1 MSRDGT
7 QALIDLLQSLFTVP
21 ELRRFLARLPNSG
34 AITRGLSSG
43 TASLADLAFEA
54 VHALQRHGRLDDEFY
69 DQLEVA
75 RPGRRSEVAEIRAGF
90 IKSPTPTSAAP
101 SVGAPPATAPAQAEP
116 HTAAVPPAPWSNA
129 ARTTTSKARRPTKPT
144 GASTRSETTSP
155 CIRWLHLSDLH
166 AGAEGE
172 PLLHHVFSKL
182 EADIREHAEAG
193 EAPPDLILFTGDL
206 AWSGQAEQYVQVNAH
221 LERIRGWLASAW
233 PGCDDPL
240 LFAVPGN
247 HDLTRPEYD
256 REDGEDDVD
265 VEERLDKYE
274 WLTRYDHEDERV
286 QSRRQ
291 RLWKHERIAYLTR
304 PFRHYSEWM
313 ERHVRQP
320 LAADPRCVTV
330 QRSFFPGDL
339 SAVITKDG
347 FELGLIGLNSAWV
360 QYSGGDFEGK
370 LQLPVEQFHAA
381 LPAGTGGPLDFLQNR
396 RSLLLMHHPPDWLSP
411 RARERFFQLIYD
423 PEHVDACLYGH
434 MHASKSETRSD
445 SGAPMRVFVQSPSL
459 FGLEHYGT
467 TNEDRAFGYSWGE
480 IGAHGGLRIWPRRL
494 MNRDAQVWQFDRDPG
509 GYYRGR
515 GTAWYWLRKP
525 KQIVDDG
532 PPDPGGVKDPTGGN
546 ERGSKPDYAAH
557 LPKYAEW
564 ARETFRHLPM
574 VGLGGGDLKLTLD
587 EVYVPLAF
595 APQVHRDPLG
605 YTDKHEARRSTLD
618 TPDKVDIREA
628 FELAGRGRHLFVR
641 GDPGTGK
648 TTALK
653 KMLWSLLDESR
664 TTGFDGRKLGLPAE
678 TVPVFLRLRGLAG
691 PMRGRDFGEVLDR
704 ALARAIGQTASSV
717 TPPGFGRWLW
727 EQGNLLLL
735 LDGLDEIG
743 QRKEREAVCR
753 YVENLAEAGYDRG
766 IRVVASSRRA
776 GVEGAVD
783 LDHQQFLALDMHPLD
798 DGQIDELVTRWFSA
812 AGRTLSRMK
821 GEHASRGEERARDEA
836 QDLLAKL
843 HRQATARI
851 KGMLST
857 PLLLTLLCLTVKVK
871 GGSIPQRRVEFFREC
886 LDTLLGRWL
895 TERTGRHLLS
905 LDESLDL
912 LEPVAWYLQTDE
924 KGREDGISEAELRR
938 CLRERIN
945 ALASDRQRQEA
956 VHFRE
961 VLEWFR
967 VHTGV
972 LREVCENHYGF
983 MHLNLQEYLAALH
996 AGHTDEIERLADK
1009 LGDPSWRE

>member
-1 MSRDGT
+1 M
-7 QALIDLLQSLFTVP
+7 AALLQSERDQLA
-21 ELRRFLARLPNSG
+21 ELLGECLALSDEKKRAAIIKRLPRDIRDALPPGANQKVMLAEMARRCSHYPGGLAALGDAVRYYEGESIPMQKLADFLA
-34 AITRGLSSG
+34 A
-43 TASLADLAFEA
+43 
-54 VHALQRHGRLDDEFY
+54 H
-69 DQLEVA
+69 
-75 RPGRRSEVAEIRAGF
+75 
-90 IKSPTPTSAAP
+90 
-101 SVGAPPATAPAQAEP
+101 ATATGP
-116 HTAAVPPAPWSNA
+116 
-129 ARTTTSKARRPTKPT
+129 RPITV
-144 GASTRSETTSP
+144 
-155 CIRWLHLSDLH
+155 LHLSDLQFGKYH
-166 AGAEGE
+166 RFAWLNNTSNDPDATFDTLVARLEQDLAG
-172 PLLHHVFSKL
+172 L
-182 EADIREHAEAG
+182 EHAPG
-193 EAPPDLILFTGDL
+193 APDKSEVDLVVLSGDL
-206 AWSGQAEQYVQVNAH
+206 AEWGMKSEFADVQSFC
-221 LERIRGWLASAW
+221 ERLGSFLNLPVERVVV
-233 PGCDDPL
+233 
-240 LFAVPGN
+240 VPGN
-247 HDLTRPEYD
+247 HDVNRKKCSGYFYD
-256 REDGEDDVD
+256 CEGDEEEPQKPYWPKWQPYAAMFQKLYRDSRATFTEDTPWSLFAFDELRLVVAGLNSTMAESHRDEDHHGWLGERQLRWFANELANYRKRGWLRLAVLHHNVRRGPVADDENLRD
-265 VEERLDKYE
+265 TEMF
-274 WLTRYDHEDERV
+274 
-286 QSRRQ
+286 
-291 RLWKHERIAYLTR
+291 ERILGDEVNLVLHGHTHDGKLDWLSVSGRVPVLSTGSAAVKAEQRSPEVPNQYQILRIHPARIERWTR
-304 PFRHYSEWM
+304 GYAPDRKQWIADT
-313 ERHVRQP
+313 R
-320 LAADPRCVTV
+320 ADPRGNNWHNQLDVKLVDVAAT
-330 QRSFFPGDL
+330 FP
-339 SAVITKDG
+339 
-347 FELGLIGLNSAWV
+347 
-360 QYSGGDFEGK
+360 
-370 LQLPVEQFHAA
+370 
-381 LPAGTGGPLDFLQNR
+381 
-396 RSLLLMHHPPDWLSP
+396 
-411 RARERFFQLIYD
+411 
-423 PEHVDACLYGH
+423 
-434 MHASKSETRSD
+434 AS
-445 SGAPMRVFVQSPSL
+445 
-459 FGLEHYGT
+459 
-467 TNEDRAFGYSWGE
+467 
-480 IGAHGGLRIWPRRL
+480 
-494 MNRDAQVWQFDRDPG
+494 
-509 GYYRGR
+509 
-515 GTAWYWLRKP
+515 
-525 KQIVDDG
+525 
-532 PPDPGGVKDPTGGN
+532 
-546 ERGSKPDYAAH
+546 SKPTPEPPPTAPGTQLDYAAH

-595 APQVHRDPLG
+595 APQVHRDPLD

-628 FELAGRGRHLFVR
+628 FELAGQGRHLFVR

-653 KMLWSLLDESR
+653 KMLWSLLDESSA
-664 TTGFDGRKLGLPAE
+664 TGFDGRKLGLPAE

-704 ALARAIGQTASSV
+704 ALARSIGQTASSV
-717 TPPGFGRWLW
+717 APPGFGRWLW
-727 EQGNLLLL
+727 EQGNVLLL

-743 QRKEREAVCR
+743 QRKERAAVCR

-783 LDHQQFLALDMHPLD
+783 LDHQQFLALDVRPLD

-812 AGRTLSRMK
+812 AGRALSRMK
-821 GEHASRGEERARDEA
+821 GEHTSRGEERARDEA

-871 GGSIPQRRVEFFREC
+871 GGRIPQRRVEFFREC

-924 KGREDGISEAELRR
+924 KGREDGISEAELRSR
-938 CLRERIN
+938 LRERIN
-945 ALASDRQRQEA
+945 ALASDRERQEA
-956 VHFRE
+956 VHFQE